1 MKELQR
7 LLDRLVAAGA
17 PGAAGWIQDDS
28 GARQA
33 ASGVADL
40 RPGRPMRPELHFRVG
55 SLTKSLVATVVLQLV
70 AEDGPTWFQPAP
82 PV

>member
-17 PGAAGWIQDDS
+17 PGAAGWVKDDS

-40 RPGRPMRPELHFRVG
+40 RVGREEPSGRPSFVRI
-55 SLTKSLVATVVLQLV
+55 
-70 AEDGPTWFQPAP
+70 
-82 PV
+82 

>member
-17 PGAAGWIQDDS
+17 PGAAGWVQDDG
-28 GARQA
+28 GARQT

-40 RPGRPMRPELHFRVG
+40 RTGRPSDP
-55 SLTKSLVATVVLQLV
+55 SCTSA
-70 AEDGPTWFQPAP
+70 PAA
-82 PV
+82 